1 MKIRTIVFV
10 FILLSFLTLAPK
22 YGLAQE
28 TSNEVRK
35 VAEKVEPQ
43 YPSLARSMNIRGT
56 VKVEVVVAPNGT
68 VKSVE
73 VKGGHPLLV
82 QSAQSAVRQWRWQ
95 PASHETHQ
103 VVEFRFNQ

>member
-1 MKIRTIVFV
+1 MKNHVTLFVVF
-10 FILLSFLTLAPK
+10 LLSFPIFVPSYAA
-22 YGLAQE
+22 AQE
-28 TSNEVRK
+28 SSSEVRK
-35 VAEKVEPQ
+35 AIEKVEPQ

-82 QSAQSAVRQWRWQ
+82 QSAQTAVRQWKWQ
-95 PASHETHQ
+95 PASHETHEII
-103 VVEFRFNQ
+103 EFRFNQ

>member
-1 MKIRTIVFV
+1 MKNLVTLFV
-10 FILLSFLTLAPK
+10 FFLLSFLSFVPSYAP
-22 YGLAQE
+22 AQE

-35 VAEKVEPQ
+35 VTEKVEPQ

-56 VKVEVVVAPNGT
+56 VKVDVVVAPNGA

-82 QSAQSAVRQWRWQ
+82 QAAQMAVRQWRWQ
-95 PASHETHQ
+95 PASHETHE
-103 VVEFRFNQ
+103 VIEFRFNP